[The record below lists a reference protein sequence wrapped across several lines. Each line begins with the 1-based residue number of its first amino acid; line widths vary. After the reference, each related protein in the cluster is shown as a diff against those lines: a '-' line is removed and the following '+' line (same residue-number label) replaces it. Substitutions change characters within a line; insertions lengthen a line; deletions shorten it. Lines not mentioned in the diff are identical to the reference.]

1 MTTQQQKRSQIA
13 EELSE
18 EAIAHYLQS
27 HPEFF
32 DRHDRLLETLRLPH
46 RAGGAAV
53 SLIERQVTIL
63 RTRAAK
69 LEHKLRELLQEG
81 RANDS
86 RATKTYR
93 LATALIAARDR
104 DGALRA
110 IESSLRDDFAIEHA
124 VLLLF
129 VTDAA
134 QSAPN
139 GFVRSIA
146 AQDPRLTAIASLLEA
161 VGPRCGRP
169 TDAQR
174 TLLFGEIS
182 IGSTALVPIGRGE
195 RRLGLLALGS
205 TDPNRFLPTMSVDFL
220 ARIGELV
227 GQALTVHEA

>member
-1 MTTQQQKRSQIA
+1 MTTQQKRSPIV
-13 EELSE
+13 EEISE
-18 EAIAHYLQS
+18 EAIAHYLQT

-32 DRHDRLLETLRLPH
+32 DRHDRLLESLHLPH
-46 RAGGAAV
+46 RSGNAV

-86 RATKTYR
+86 RAVKTYR
-93 LATALIAARDR
+93 LATALIAAADR
-104 DGALRA
+104 DTALHA

-129 VTDAA
+129 VADGA
-134 QSAPN
+134 QPPAGS
-139 GFVRSIA
+139 FVRSIA
-146 AQDPRLTAIASLLEA
+146 AHDPRLTAIASLLEA

-174 TLLFGEIS
+174 TLLFGETS

-195 RRLGLLALGS
+195 QRLGLLALGS

-220 ARIGELV
+220 TRIGELV
-227 GQALTVHEA
+227 GQALAVHES

>member
-18 EAIAHYLQS
+18 EAIAHYLQT

-32 DRHDRLLETLRLPH
+32 DRHDRLLESLHLPH
-46 RAGGAAV
+46 RSGNAV

-93 LATALIAARDR
+93 LAMALIAAPDR
-104 DGALRA
+104 DAALQA
-110 IESSLRDDFAIEHA
+110 IESSLRDDFAIEHV

-129 VTDAA
+129 VADGT
-134 QSAPN
+134 QPPPG

-146 AQDPRLTAIASLLEA
+146 AHDPRLTAIASLLEA

-174 TLLFGEIS
+174 TLLFGETG

-220 ARIGELV
+220 TRIGELV
-227 GQALTVHEA
+227 GQALAVHES

>member
-1 MTTQQQKRSQIA
+1 MTQQQKRNPVV

-18 EAIAHYLQS
+18 EAIAHYLQT

-32 DRHDRLLETLRLPH
+32 DHHDRLLATLHLPH
-46 RAGGAAV
+46 RAGNAV

-69 LEHKLRELLQEG
+69 LEGKLRELLEEA
-81 RANDS
+81 RANET
-86 RATKTYR
+86 RATKTYK
-93 LATALIAARDR
+93 LAGALIAAADR
-104 DGALRA
+104 PGVLQA
-110 IESSLRDDFAIEHA
+110 IETSLREDFGIEHV

-129 VTDAA
+129 VPDAA
-134 QSAPN
+134 KLAAN
-139 GFVRSIA
+139 GGFVRSIA
-146 AQDPRLTAIASLLEA
+146 SQDPRLTAIASLLEA

-174 TLLFGEIS
+174 SLLFGETA

-195 RRLGLLALGS
+195 RRFGLLALGS

-220 ARIGELV
+220 TRIGDLV
-227 GQALTVHEA
+227 DQALSVHEA

>member
-1 MTTQQQKRSQIA
+1 MSTQQQKRTPIA
-13 EELSE
+13 AEDLSE
-18 EAIAHYLQS
+18 DAIAHYLQN

-32 DRHDRLLETLRLPH
+32 DRHDRVLATLRLPH
-46 RAGGAAV
+46 RSGSAV

-69 LEHKLRELLQEG
+69 LESKLRELLEEG
-81 RANDS
+81 RANES
-86 RATKTYR
+86 RATKTWR
-93 LATALIAARDR
+93 LAAALIASHDR
-104 DGALRA
+104 DAVLHA
-110 IESSLRDDFAIEHA
+110 IEASLREDFAIEHI

-129 VTDAA
+129 AADAKPA
-134 QSAPN
+134 SA

-174 TLLFGEIS
+174 TLLFGETA

-220 ARIGELV
+220 TRIGDLV
-227 GQALTVHEA
+227 GQALSVHEG

>member
-1 MTTQQQKRSQIA
+1 MTTQQQKRSPIV

-18 EAIAHYLQS
+18 DAVAHYLQS

-32 DRHDRLLETLRLPH
+32 DRHDRLLESLRLPH
-46 RAGGAAV
+46 RAGGAV
-53 SLIERQVTIL
+53 SLVERQVTIL

-104 DGALRA
+104 GSALQA
-110 IESSLRDDFAIEHA
+110 IESSLRDDFGIEHA

-129 VTDAA
+129 VQDAA
-134 QSAPN
+134 KPATSA

-174 TLLFGEIS
+174 TLLFGETS

-195 RRLGLLALGS
+195 HRLGLLALGS
-205 TDPNRFLPTMSVDFL
+205 MDPNRFLPTMSVDFL
-220 ARIGELV
+220 TRIGELV
-227 GQALTVHEA
+227 GQALSVHEA

>member
-18 EAIAHYLQS
+18 EAIAHYLQT

-32 DRHDRLLETLRLPH
+32 DRHDRLLESLHLPH
-46 RAGGAAV
+46 RSGNAV

-104 DGALRA
+104 DSALRA

>member
-1 MTTQQQKRSQIA
+1 MTTQQQKRSPIV
-13 EELSE
+13 EDVSE
-18 EAIAHYLQS
+18 EAVAHYLQA

-32 DRHDRLLETLRLPH
+32 DSHDRLLESLRLPH
-46 RAGGAAV
+46 RAGGAV
-53 SLIERQVTIL
+53 SLVERQVTIL

-81 RANDS
+81 RANEL

-104 DGALRA
+104 EASLQA
-110 IESSLRDDFAIEHA
+110 IESSLRDDFGIEHV

-129 VTDAA
+129 VQDTAKPTT
-134 QSAPN
+134 S

-146 AQDPRLTAIASLLEA
+146 SQDPRLTAIASLLEA

-169 TDAQR
+169 TAAQR
-174 TLLFGEIS
+174 TLLFGETS

-195 RRLGLLALGS
+195 HRLGLLALGS

-220 ARIGELV
+220 TRIGELV
-227 GQALTVHEA
+227 GQALSVHEA

>member
-1 MTTQQQKRSQIA
+1 MSTQQQKRAPIVD
-13 EELSE
+13 ELSE
-18 EAIAHYLQS
+18 DAIARYLQN

-32 DRHDRLLETLRLPH
+32 DRHDRVLAALHLPH
-46 RAGGAAV
+46 RSGSAV

-69 LEHKLRELLQEG
+69 LESKLHELLDEG
-81 RANDS
+81 RANES
-86 RATKTYR
+86 RATKTWR
-93 LATALIAARDR
+93 LATALIASRDR
-104 DGALRA
+104 DAVLQA
-110 IESSLRDDFAIEHA
+110 IESSLREDFAIEHI

-129 VTDAA
+129 AADAKQA
-134 QSAPN
+134 TA
-139 GFVRSIA
+139 GFVRQIA

-174 TLLFGEIS
+174 TLLFGETVIAS
-182 IGSTALVPIGRGE
+182 AALVPIGRGE

-220 ARIGELV
+220 TRIGDLV
-227 GQALTVHEA
+227 GQALSVHEA

>member
-1 MTTQQQKRSQIA
+1 MSTQQQKRAPIV

-18 EAIAHYLQS
+18 DAIAQYLQN
-27 HPEFF
+27 HPDFF
-32 DRHDRLLETLRLPH
+32 DRHDRVLAALRLPH
-46 RAGGAAV
+46 RSGSAV

-69 LEHKLRELLQEG
+69 LESKLRELLDEG
-81 RANDS
+81 RANES
-86 RATKTYR
+86 RATKTWR

-104 DGALRA
+104 DAVLQA
-110 IESSLRDDFAIEHA
+110 IESSLREDFAIEHI

-129 VTDAA
+129 SADAKPTNA
-134 QSAPN
+134 
-139 GFVRSIA
+139 GFVRQIA

-174 TLLFGEIS
+174 TLLFGETA

-195 RRLGLLALGS
+195 RRIGLLALGS
-205 TDPNRFLPTMSVDFL
+205 MDPNRFLPTMSVDFL
-220 ARIGELV
+220 TRIGDLV
-227 GQALTVHEA
+227 AQALSVHEA

>member
-1 MTTQQQKRSQIA
+1 MTTQQHKRNPVV

-18 EAIAHYLQS
+18 DAVASYLQA

-32 DRHDRLLETLRLPH
+32 DNHDRLLASLRLPH
-46 RAGGAAV
+46 RPGPAV
-53 SLIERQVTIL
+53 SLVERQVTIL

-69 LEHKLRELLQEG
+69 LEGKLRELLDEA
-81 RANDS
+81 RSNET

-93 LATALIAARDR
+93 LACALIAARDR
-104 DGALRA
+104 AAALAA
-110 IESSLRDDFAIEHA
+110 IDSSLREDFGIEHV

-129 VTDAA
+129 VNDGAKPDA
-134 QSAPN
+134 P
-139 GFVRSIA
+139 GFVRAIS

-174 TLLFGEIS
+174 ALLFGETS

-195 RRLGLLALGS
+195 RRLGVLALGS
-205 TDPNRFLPTMSVDFL
+205 SDPNRFLPTMSVDFL
-220 ARIGELV
+220 TRIGDLV
-227 GQALTVHEA
+227 GQSLSVHEG

>member
-1 MTTQQQKRSQIA
+1 MTTQQQKRSPIV
-13 EELSE
+13 EEASE
-18 EAIAHYLQS
+18 EAIAHYLQT

-32 DRHDRLLETLRLPH
+32 DRHDRLLESLHLPH
-46 RAGGAAV
+46 HSGNAV

-104 DGALRA
+104 DSALQS
-110 IESSLRDDFAIEHA
+110 IESSLRDDFVIEHA

-129 VTDAA
+129 VADGA
-134 QSAPN
+134 QLPAG

-174 TLLFGEIS
+174 ALLFGEIS

-220 ARIGELV
+220 TRIGELV
-227 GQALTVHEA
+227 GQALAVHES